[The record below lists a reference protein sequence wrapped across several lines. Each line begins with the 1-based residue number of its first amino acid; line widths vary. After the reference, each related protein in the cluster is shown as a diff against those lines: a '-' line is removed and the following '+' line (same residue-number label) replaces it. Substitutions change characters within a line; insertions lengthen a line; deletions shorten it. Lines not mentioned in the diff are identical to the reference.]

1 MKNFILFLLIIL
13 TASSCVVDDPEK
25 DKSDILSVLDMQQ
38 KAWNDHDLEGF
49 MEGYWKND
57 SLKYYGSRGL
67 TSGWEKTLSN
77 YRKGYPTKEDT
88 GTLKFVIDAINQID
102 SNSYYVMGQYHLTR
116 SVGDA
121 NGVFMIVFKRIN
133 GEWRIISDLSC

>member
-13 TASSCVVDDPEK
+13 TASSCIVDDPEK

-49 MEGYWKND
+49 MEGYWKSD

-77 YRKGYPTKEDT
+77 YKKGYPTKEYT

>member
-13 TASSCVVDDPEK
+13 TASSCIVDYPEK

-49 MEGYWKND
+49 MEGYWKSD

-77 YRKGYPTKEDT
+77 YKKGYPTKEDT

>member
-13 TASSCVVDDPEK
+13 TASSCIVDDPDK

-49 MEGYWKND
+49 MEGYWKSD

-77 YRKGYPTKEDT
+77 YKKGYPTKEYT

>member
-1 MKNFILFLLIIL
+1 MKNSILILLIVL
-13 TASSCVVDDPEK
+13 TTASCVIDDPEK
-25 DKSDILSVLDMQQ
+25 DKAEILAVLDLQQ
-38 KAWNDHDLEGF
+38 NAWNNHDLEGF

-77 YRKGYPTKEDT
+77 YKKGYPTKEDT
-88 GTLKFVIDAINQID
+88 GTLMFVIDAINQIEYD
-102 SNSYYVMGQYHLTR
+102 SYYVMGQYHLTR
-116 SVGDA
+116 TVGDA
-121 NGVFMIVFKRIN
+121 NGVFMIVFKKID